1 MNDEEKFCIFIES
14 NLTAYNYTNMDNFI
28 FLNKIDIESLFR
40 LHFVRNAYTTRVACD
55 QKDGIVRL
63 TTNASSTRLVM
74 CETERINKWVLIRQG
89 LAYKTQIA

>member
-1 MNDEEKFCIFIES
+1 MMKKSFVFFIES
-14 NLTAYNYTNMDNFI
+14 NLATYNYNFIIFI
-28 FLNKIDIESLFR
+28 FLNKINIESLFR

-74 CETERINKWVLIRQG
+74 CETEQINKWVLIRD
-89 LAYKTQIA
+89 KD